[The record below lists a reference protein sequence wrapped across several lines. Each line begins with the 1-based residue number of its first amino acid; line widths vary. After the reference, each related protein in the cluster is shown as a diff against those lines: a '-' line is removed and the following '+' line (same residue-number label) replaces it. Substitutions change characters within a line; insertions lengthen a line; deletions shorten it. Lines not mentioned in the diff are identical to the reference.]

1 MIKKKKIIRN
11 QMLGKLRE
19 EVMNK
24 AQGNEEVKAK
34 AKGNK
39 EVKSKAQ
46 RDEGA
51 KYKAQGNE
59 EVMNKA
65 QGNEELRRKEKV
77 GGPLQKEEKL
87 PVKKETTCL
96 KTDDTLKIRE
106 QPPKIAD
113 SLFLQLEEEIV
124 GFINSRLENHTA
136 KRIKGILLPVAKLSL
151 KMKKLRHNFMKAQ
164 GEYFS
169 DLEDDLDYIL
179 ENSKLKRISPRVG
192 EKFRPDLHE
201 EVDFSWDPN
210 HGESEIIAS
219 LRDGFF
225 WEYNSEMIL
234 KPQVVVNR
242 RV

>member
-1 MIKKKKIIRN
+1 MIKKKKIKRKQN
-11 QMLGKLRE
+11 LGELRE
-19 EVMNK
+19 EV
-24 AQGNEEVKAK
+24 
-34 AKGNK
+34 
-39 EVKSKAQ
+39 
-46 RDEGA
+46 
-51 KYKAQGNE
+51 KYKAQGDE
-59 EVMNKA
+59 EVKYKAQGDEEGMYKA
-65 QGNEELRRKEKV
+65 QGNNELKRKEKFV
-77 GGPLQKEEKL
+77 GPLQKEEKL
-87 PVKKETTCL
+87 PVKQETTCL
-96 KTDDTLKIRE
+96 ETDDTLKIRE

-124 GFINSRLENHTA
+124 GFINNRLEDHTA

-151 KMKKLRHNFMKAQ
+151 KMKKLRHNFLKEQA
-164 GEYFS
+164 EYFS

-179 ENSKLKRISPRVG
+179 ENSKLKKISPHVG

-210 HGESEIIAS
+210 RGEWEIIAS

>member
-1 MIKKKKIIRN
+1 MIKKKKIKRN
-11 QMLGKLRE
+11 QMLDKLRE
-19 EVMNK
+19 EVISK
-24 AQGNEEVKAK
+24 AQGNGEVMYKVQGDKEIMSNKAK
-34 AKGNK
+34 EDNELIRKGK
-39 EVKSKAQ
+39 VVK
-46 RDEGA
+46 
-51 KYKAQGNE
+51 
-59 EVMNKA
+59 
-65 QGNEELRRKEKV
+65 
-77 GGPLQKEEKL
+77 PLQKEEKL
-87 PVKKETTCL
+87 PVKKETTRL
-96 KTDDTLKIRE
+96 ETDDTLKIRE

-124 GFINSRLENHTA
+124 GFINNRLEDHTA

-151 KMKKLRHNFMKAQ
+151 KMKKLRHNFVKEQA
-164 GEYFS
+164 EYFS

-179 ENSKLKRISPRVG
+179 ENSKLKRISPQVG

-210 HGESEIIAS
+210 RDECEIIAS

>member
-1 MIKKKKIIRN
+1 MIKKKKIKRKQI
-11 QMLGKLRE
+11 LGELRE
-19 EVMNK
+19 EV
-24 AQGNEEVKAK
+24 
-34 AKGNK
+34 
-39 EVKSKAQ
+39 
-46 RDEGA
+46 

-59 EVMNKA
+59 EVKYKA
-65 QGNEELRRKEKV
+65 QGDNELLRKEKV
-77 GGPLQKEEKL
+77 VKPLQKEEKL

-124 GFINSRLENHTA
+124 GFINNRLENHTA

-151 KMKKLRHNFMKAQ
+151 KMKKLRHKFMKEQ

-179 ENSKLKRISPRVG
+179 ENSKLKRISPQVG

-201 EVDFSWDPN
+201 EVDFSWDPS
-210 HGESEIIAS
+210 HGECEITAS

>member
-1 MIKKKKIIRN
+1 MQFNTGGYFMIKKKKIKRN
-11 QMLGKLRE
+11 QMLGKIRE
-19 EVMNK
+19 EVM
-24 AQGNEEVKAK
+24 
-34 AKGNK
+34 
-39 EVKSKAQ
+39 
-46 RDEGA
+46 
-51 KYKAQGNE
+51 YKAQENE
-59 EVMNKA
+59 GIMYKAQESKEVMPKVQENKEMLSNKG
-65 QGNEELRRKEKV
+65 QGGSELRGKEKFV
-77 GGPLQKEEKL
+77 GSLQKEENV
-87 PVKKETTCL
+87 PVKKEAPCTG
-96 KTDDTLKIRE
+96 TDDTLKIRE

-113 SLFLQLEEEIV
+113 SLFLQLEEEII
-124 GFINSRLENHTA
+124 GFINNRLEDHTA

-151 KMKKLRHNFMKAQ
+151 KMKKLRLNLLKEQAEF
-164 GEYFS
+164 FS

-210 HGESEIIAS
+210 RGEWEIIAS

-225 WEYNSEMIL
+225 WEYNREMIL